1 MCAAVIPLLLL
12 KRCTC
17 MDKEHYKMVLL
28 LAAGAALGQG
38 LCILI
43 DVSFSIWG
51 FLPMILLVL
60 VLGVL
65 SLRSIARN
73 KGLVT
78 AGVRTRVAT
87 GVWIFLVWEL
97 LTRRMIWLVDI
108 FKVALLFV
116 VLFGLAAVL
125 ERRWEE

>member
-1 MCAAVIPLLLL
+1 
-12 KRCTC
+12 
-17 MDKEHYKMVLL
+17 MDKEHYKTALL
-28 LAAGAALGQG
+28 LAAGAALGQI

-51 FLPMILLVL
+51 FLPMILLVFL
-60 VLGVL
+60 LGAL

-97 LTRRMIWLVDI
+97 LNRRIIWLVDM

-116 VLFGLAAVL
+116 VLFSLAAIL